1 MRSRIILEG
10 EDREGPPGNIKPAAP
25 SEPPFLPGAVRTG
38 RGLPSPRGERLGPP
52 ALWAASCPAGCVWSP
67 LCAWGSP
74 HSPLPNARHLPDGV
88 LRAATALSPSHPG
101 WYFSGAHSLAGASS
115 LPDGRSLLLA
125 VGCPLKVT
133 NTFIDTPERGCRV
146 PHLLSSVLCASGPAL
161 PCAARCGSAPPT
173 TALWSWAS

>member
-1 MRSRIILEG
+1 MARWRV
-10 EDREGPPGNIKPAAP
+10 PPGNTKAGGTRPRYFPVQCAP
-25 SEPPFLPGAVRTG
+25 GGGSQAPPRRAPR
-38 RGLPSPRGERLGPP
+38 SPQLCGPP
-52 ALWAASCPAGCVWSP
+52 AALLAVSESSMCVGGAPPQSPAHRPPSALMACSERR
-67 LCAWGSP
+67 
-74 HSPLPNARHLPDGV
+74 LPCR
-88 LRAATALSPSHPG
+88 LRILG